1 MKGLM
6 SALPFVGIGAALLAL
21 PYIFEPQPKPDTQA
35 RQAINTLHAKMESQ
49 PVAVGLPPDTHWAGD
64 RVIELP
70 EDGGQWQTVLVLD
83 QSPLSQHLMAQ
94 FNSTPQLRDLWSQTK
109 HYTYSANDPW
119 VQRNRAGYP
128 LPLVLLQRPTD
139 LNGSNQ
145 WERVYESWGSG
156 LPGTGDQ
163 LADSIATMI
172 DNSVRKRP
180 CPQPSPTPGPQPPSP
195 TPVQP
200 MIPLTPDSDPAKPA
214 EDETSKMIY
223 FLVAGISAAGGALLA
238 AKKAY

>member
-1 MKGLM
+1 MKQFL
-6 SALPFVGIGAALLAL
+6 SALPFVGIGLAL
-21 PYIFEPQPKPDTQA
+21 VALPFILEQKPDTQV
-35 RQAINTLHAKMESQ
+35 RQAINTLHAQVSTQ
-49 PVAVGLPPDTHWAGD
+49 PTVVGTPPDTHFISD

-70 EDGGQWQTVLVLD
+70 EDGSQWQTVLVLD
-83 QSPLSQHLMAQ
+83 QSPMSQHILAQ
-94 FNSTPQLRDLWSQTK
+94 FNSTPRLRELWNQTK

-119 VQRNRAGYP
+119 VRKNRSGYP

-139 LNGSNQ
+139 PNGSNQ

-163 LADSIATMI
+163 LADGMAAMI
-172 DNSVRKRP
+172 SSSVRKRP
-180 CPQPSPTPGPQPPSP
+180 CPQPSPTPGPGPQPQP

-214 EDETSKMIY
+214 EDETSKLIY
-223 FLVAGISAAGGALLA
+223 FIVAGLSAAGGALMA
-238 AKKAY
+238 AKRTY